1 MKIAHL
7 MTLQSRLR
15 AFWVTLRNRVALPLG
30 IDLQILT
37 PFLARLSPRERQFI
51 AAAGIVLVGAFL
63 YLLVIDP
70 LWQLHIDLRARVAA
84 KERELQDII
93 NLRQEYLAAKNVVD
107 HMQAAVSADFSPVS
121 FLEALTNT
129 TIGQD
134 KIAAITPT
142 NREIRGAATLETVE
156 LKLSGVSL
164 RELVDLLYK
173 LDTTGAILRPTK
185 LSIKKRYKDPY
196 TFDVLLSTVAISA
209 Q

>member
-1 MKIAHL
+1 

-37 PFLARLSPRERQFI
+37 PFLARLSPRERQFV

-84 KERELQDII
+84 KERELQDIM

>member
-1 MKIAHL
+1 

-37 PFLARLSPRERQFI
+37 PFLARLSPRERQFV

-84 KERELQDII
+84 KERELQDIM

-156 LKLSGVSL
+156 LKLSGVSI

>member
-1 MKIAHL
+1 